1 MPQPDLLETVPFA
14 PGPQGPT
21 VLVTIV
27 GEDNTVVYRMPV
39 ETALKIRKL
48 LVRAGHFADSSND
61 YPEAIN
67 ALIGQGE
74 EVQTLG
80 TIRTDS
86 QWGWYE
92 DGDDEN
98 PVAE

>member
-14 PGPQGPT
+14 PGPQGPSVLLTTISEDRT
-21 VLVTIV
+21 VIV
-27 GEDNTVVYRMPV
+27 RIPV
-39 ETALKIRKL
+39 ATALKIREL
-48 LVRAGHFADSSND
+48 LVRSGSYEAERDN

-67 ALIGQGE
+67 KLLEEGE
-74 EVQTLG
+74 EIQTIG
-80 TIRTDS
+80 TVRTDS

-98 PVAE
+98 PVIQ